1 MSTLHRNG
9 DTSFNFDVA
18 NNKLSLSAN
27 IGINDA
33 KAGYAAS
40 AEFMDIGISASADAK
55 IQTVKVYFEAEMCLN
70 SGCSLALTKFD
81 ITEIGHIDVDI
92 NGLGPL
98 GWILEV
104 VVDLIADL
112 IRGFLADI
120 LEGPIKDLLQNIL
133 NDLVPDIPSILVK
146 NMA

>member
-1 MSTLHRNG
+1 M
-9 DTSFNFDVA
+9 V

-40 AEFMDIGISASADAK
+40 AEFMDVGISASADAK
-55 IQTVKVYFEAEMCLN
+55 IQTVKVYFEAEMCLS

-133 NDLVPDIPSILVK
+133 NDLVPDIPSILIK
-146 NMA
+146 NLA